1 MIDSIK
7 KLKTGIGKGFQDLQG
22 RRVPEQ
28 RHPNAPMMTT
38 IRTRNPRRLKKRPRM
53 RFFPPT
59 KKSKA
64 PMRTKDPATRK

>member
-1 MIDSIK
+1 
-7 KLKTGIGKGFQDLQG
+7 
-22 RRVPEQ
+22 
-28 RHPNAPMMTT
+28 MMTT

-64 PMRTKDPATRK
+64 PTVDTGPTEFKKIRRINKDML